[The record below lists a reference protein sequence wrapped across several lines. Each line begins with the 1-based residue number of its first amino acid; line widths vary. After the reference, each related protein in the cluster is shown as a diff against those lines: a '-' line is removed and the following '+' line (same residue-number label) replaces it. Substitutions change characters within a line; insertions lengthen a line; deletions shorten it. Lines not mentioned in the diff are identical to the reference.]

1 VYCTE
6 GVKKRKSRDP
16 NKPKRQA
23 TACKSSVI
31 SILLVSY
38 ILLTFSRSVDTMF
51 VSENYE
57 HVKNSQDPPL
67 PGKDIIALIARQW
80 SATSEEE
87 KQVCL
92 YFQRSYILFSFACV

>member
-1 VYCTE
+1 
-6 GVKKRKSRDP
+6 
-16 NKPKRQA
+16 
-23 TACKSSVI
+23 
-31 SILLVSY
+31 
-38 ILLTFSRSVDTMF
+38 MF

-67 PGKDIIALIARQW
+67 PGKDIIALIAQQW

-92 YFQRSYILFSFACV
+92 SCIVNGLYHCYSFASVLANTSYHVCTVL